1 MQGTEVVHNTTQA
14 DFDNTASYLLVGGLG
29 GLGRAIA
36 VWMVEPG
43 ARHLVFLSPSAGARP
58 IHNEL
63 IHELESMGCS
73 VQLVRGSVSDL
84 EDVKK
89 AVAAAIVMAPL
100 KGVYQMSMVLRDQAF
115 SRMTLDEWNGATWPK
130 IQAQ

>member
-1 MQGTEVVHNTTQA
+1 
-14 DFDNTASYLLVGGLG
+14 
-29 GLGRAIA
+29 
-36 VWMVEPG
+36 MVEPG
-43 ARHLVFLSPSAGARP
+43 ARHLLFLSPSAGARP

-89 AVAAAIVMAPL
+89 SVAAAIVTAPL
-100 KGVYQMSMVLRDQAF
+100 KGVYQMSMVLRDQTF
-115 SRMTLDEWNGATWPK
+115 SRMTLHEWNGATWPK